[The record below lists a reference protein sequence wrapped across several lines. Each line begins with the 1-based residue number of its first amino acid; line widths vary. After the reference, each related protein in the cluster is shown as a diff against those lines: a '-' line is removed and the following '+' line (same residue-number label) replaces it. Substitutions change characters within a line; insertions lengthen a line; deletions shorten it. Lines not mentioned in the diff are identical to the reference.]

1 MLSFHNHKRYRSARV
16 PCSSESICACGF
28 LTFWFFVG
36 TESPL
41 GQSYWKMGTACSPS
55 ICSLCLL
62 WVAFTLS
69 IFISGWDL
77 KGLATPGSEKPLVL
91 SDLINMTQDTL
102 AAAPNSSQCLLSI
115 YCVLVLHTEEDWR

>member
-1 MLSFHNHKRYRSARV
+1 M

-28 LTFWFFVG
+28 LVFWFFVG

-41 GQSYWKMGTACSPS
+41 GQSYWKMGTACFPS
-55 ICSLCLL
+55 LCSLYLL

-77 KGLATPGSEKPLVL
+77 KGLATPGTEKPLLL
-91 SDLINMTQDTL
+91 SGLINMTQDTL
-102 AAAPNSSQCLLSI
+102 AAASNSSQCLLSI